1 MDKKV
6 NSFLEKAR
14 VSAELFANRTGR
26 VATQAASTAGKTA
39 SNVVEATRLNLRI
52 FDLNT
57 EIEILY
63 KEIGKMVYAV
73 HSGSTANQDE
83 LQIKLELIDEKLDKI
98 AAIREKLSQVKSTV
112 TCPNC
117 GRECGPD
124 DTFCSS
130 CGAQL

>member
-26 VATQAASTAGKTA
+26 AATQAASTAGKTA
-39 SNVVEATRLNLRI
+39 SNVMEATRLNLQI

-63 KEIGKMVYAV
+63 KEIGKMV
-73 HSGSTANQDE
+73 G
-83 LQIKLELIDEKLDKI
+83 
-98 AAIREKLSQVKSTV
+98 LSKERVRQVKEKALAKLRTTKINQV
-112 TCPNC
+112 
-117 GRECGPD
+117 PD
-124 DTFCSS
+124 
-130 CGAQL
+130 AA

>member
-6 NSFLEKAR
+6 NRFLEKAR
-14 VSAELFANRTGR
+14 VSAELFANGTGR
-26 VATQAASTAGKTA
+26 AATQAANTAGKTA
-39 SNVVEATRLNLRI
+39 GNVMEATRLNLQI

-73 HSGSTANQDE
+73 HSGEAGNQDE

-98 AAIREKLSQVKSTV
+98 AGIRQKLSQLKAVV

-117 GRECGPD
+117 NRECGED
-124 DTFCSS
+124 DLFCSS